1 MAYIIKMTINWY
13 ISLNFVIMAILII
26 APSILVFNDISQT
39 WFKTLSKMTPKQ
51 KSNANFM
58 QKQLNLALVYYNIK

>member
-1 MAYIIKMTINWY
+1 
-13 ISLNFVIMAILII
+13 MAILIL

-51 KSNANFM
+51 KSNAKFM